1 MKLFPDPLQISGWSS
16 GAIPMGNPTPR
27 RPSTDFRVYF
37 IVEILVGIKEAL
49 VGGQQRGFQAFKL
62 DDFLLNKGRHI

>member
-1 MKLFPDPLQISGWSS
+1 
-16 GAIPMGNPTPR
+16 MGNPTPR

-49 VGGQQRGFQAFKL
+49 VGGQLRGFQAFKL